1 MLGFYKKISL
11 RLILGA
17 LCMPM
22 HANLFNWLDEFNR
35 QNREALHRACGGKP
49 SSQGHQ
55 PPSAG
60 NQNDQSPLQPGDPNN
75 PQQPAM
81 PPLPPRK
88 RGFAGVIGVPQEVHD
103 LVEFMKHPEP
113 YRRLGVDLPH
123 GILFWGPPGT
133 GKTSIARALAE
144 ELDAAF
150 FATSGSSFVEIYVG
164 QGPKHVRELFQAAR
178 WAVDPRNAH
187 AKKVAIIFIDEIDA
201 VAGSRGGFSGGGGGD
216 AEYRNTVNEL
226 LNQMDGFSRSE
237 NIYVIAA
244 TNTPDHLDAA
254 IKRPGRFDRL
264 VCIPC
269 PDEEARFKIIEL
281 YLKRFTRVKM
291 SVETVREIAARS
303 DGWSGAELE
312 WLVKEA
318 GVLAARAKADAVTDE
333 HLATAFMNALD
344 QRRARE

>member
-1 MLGFYKKISL
+1 MLGFSQKWVVCLMACTLCVPVNSSL
-11 RLILGA
+11 
-17 LCMPM
+17 
-22 HANLFNWLDEFNR
+22 FSWLDEFNR
-35 QNREALHRACGGKP
+35 QNRDALRRACGGNP
-49 SSQGHQ
+49 QRPPNSQQ
-55 PPSAG
+55 PPSDAS
-60 NQNDQSPLQPGDPNN
+60 DQSPLQPGDPND

-103 LVEFMKHPEP
+103 LVEFMRHPEP
-113 YRRLGVDLPH
+113 YRRLGVDLPR

-226 LNQMDGFSRSE
+226 LNQMDGFSRAD

-291 SVETVREIAARS
+291 SVETVREIAARAE
-303 DGWSGAELE
+303 GWSGAELE

-333 HLATAFMNALD
+333 HLATAFINALD
-344 QRRARE
+344 QRRSRE